1 MTRSI
6 RQLAILLA
14 ATVVMAAPALFLA
27 GCAPGPHLHIDS
39 QQPVTV
45 KVPVYAACISRGQ
58 IPAPVPHA
66 ALTGEAR
73 HDVSVLA
80 AVDLRLR
87 DALGQAVAALSGC
100 AG

>member
-1 MTRSI
+1 MIRSI
-6 RQLAILLA
+6 RQLAVLLA
-14 ATVVMAAPALFLA
+14 ATVVMVAPALMLA
-27 GCAPGPHLHIDS
+27 GCSTGPRLHIDS
-39 QQPVTV
+39 PQPVTV
-45 KVPVYAACISRGQ
+45 KVPAYAACVTRGQ
-58 IPAPVPHA
+58 IPAAVPHA
-66 ALTGEAR
+66 VLSGDAR